1 MMPSFSSLRAKIT
14 FSVNLVGLAIVTT
27 LVWLSYSN
35 SKETTEK
42 LISENFQ
49 NVARSTM
56 DKIDRNL
63 FERYG
68 DVQAFSLAKVVTDK
82 LSGTGTSE
90 DLQDF
95 VNTMMPTYGIYD
107 LMLIADTQGNI
118 VTVNTVDNAGR
129 ALDTKALVGTNIKS
143 KSWFTTCVSG
153 EVKPATAF
161 YTDPEIADVV
171 QTIYHD
177 DRRVM
182 RYASPI
188 RNSAG
193 VIIGVWCNYASFD
206 RIVQEICNAVINDN
220 LSSGNKSFAMS
231 VFTKEGLTVLAKDKE
246 SLFKK
251 NVKGVF
257 EPFDVAVT
265 GKSGNIV
272 LKDDS
277 GETLVSYTQSVGA
290 LGYPANKWVITTHI
304 DANEAFAPVVAS
316 RNSAMLYG
324 GLAIIVL
331 FIVSF
336 AIANSISTPV
346 KKISL
351 AAQEVANGNLDVK
364 VNISSKDEVGSLAT
378 NFTQMVES
386 IGSAQ
391 MQTNQERMIAM
402 EKAKEAEELAEQSRQ
417 QHLYLSQSVEQI
429 LDAMRHFS
437 GGDLTVRLSVQSDD
451 LIGQLYKGFN
461 EAVDNIHLIVEN
473 VKGAIDSAAT
483 AGAQISAGTEEMSIG
498 AKEQSGQVSDVAA
511 AMEEMTST
519 IEGNAQLAGKTSEI
533 AQHSRKTA
541 LDGGEVINES
551 INKVKEIAN
560 SVEDVSHVVEQLG
573 SKSNEI
579 GAIVNV
585 IKEIAD
591 QTNLLALNAAIEAA
605 RAGEQG
611 RGFAVVADEV
621 RKLAER
627 TQISTKEI
635 ETKIGLIQ
643 QETMNAVDCMSLS
656 KRLVH
661 EGITLADKAGKSLD
675 SIVNSAEQVV
685 ETVEMITRA
694 TNEQAT
700 TSVNIA
706 RNIEVISNVSNEI
719 AQGVGDI
726 AKATTSLS
734 SMTQNLKALA
744 AHFTLNPT
752 ESTSLKNHGQYR
764 TVGTHIYDSA
774 D

>member
-1 MMPSFSSLRAKIT
+1 MIPSFSSLRTKII
-14 FSVNLVGLAIVTT
+14 FSVNLVGLAIVTA
-27 LVWLSYSN
+27 LVWMSYSN

-42 LISENFQ
+42 LISDNFLL
-49 NVARSTM
+49 VARSTM

-68 DVQAFSLAKVVTDK
+68 DVQAFSVAKVVTDR
-82 LSGTGTSE
+82 LSGSGSNE
-90 DLQDF
+90 DLQTF
-95 VNTMMPTYGIYD
+95 INTMMPTYGIYD
-107 LMLIADTQGNI
+107 MMLVADTEGKI
-118 VTVNTVDNAGR
+118 VAVNTVDNTGKEI
-129 ALDTKALVGTNIKS
+129 DTKALFGTNIKS
-143 KSWFTTCVSG
+143 KPWFTACMSG

-161 YTDPEIADVV
+161 YTDPEVADVV
-171 QTIYHD
+171 KSIYND

-182 RYASPI
+182 RYSSPI
-188 RNSAG
+188 RNSDG
-193 VIIGVWCNYASFD
+193 KIIGAWCNYASFD
-206 RIVQEICNAVINDN
+206 RIVQEICDAVINDKN
-220 LSSGNKSFAMS
+220 SLGNKTFSMS
-231 VFTKEGLTVLAKDKE
+231 LFTKDGVTILSKDKE
-246 SLFKK
+246 SIFKK
-251 NVKGVF
+251 NVKGAF
-257 EPFDVAVT
+257 APFDLAVT
-265 GKSGNIV
+265 GKSGSSV
-272 LKDDS
+272 VKDNS
-277 GETLVSYTQSVGA
+277 EETLVSYAQSVGA

-304 DANEAFAPVVAS
+304 DSKEAFAPLVAS
-316 RNSAMLYG
+316 RNSAILYG
-324 GLAIIVL
+324 GIAILVL
-331 FIVSF
+331 LVVSF
-336 AIANSISTPV
+336 VIANSISAPV
-346 KKISL
+346 KSISI

-364 VNISSKDEVGSLAT
+364 VSVQSKDEVGSLAL

-386 IGSAQ
+386 ISAAQ
-391 MQTNQERMIAM
+391 MQANHERQIAM
-402 EKAKEAEELAEQSRQ
+402 EKAQEAETLAEQSRQ

-429 LDAMRHFS
+429 LDAMQHFS
-437 GGDLTVRLSVQSDD
+437 SGDLTVCLPVQSDD
-451 LIGQLYKGFN
+451 LIGQLSKGFN
-461 EAVDNIHLIVEN
+461 EAVDNIHLIIEN

-498 AKEQSGQVSDVAA
+498 AKEQSGQVADVAA

-533 AQHSRKTA
+533 AQHSRKIA

-573 SKSNEI
+573 NKSNEI

-635 ETKIGLIQ
+635 EAKIGVIQ
-643 QETMNAVDCMSLS
+643 QETMNAVGCMSHS

-675 SIVNSAEQVV
+675 SIVSSAEQVV
-685 ETVEMITRA
+685 DTVEMITRA
-694 TNEQAT
+694 TSEQAT

-726 AKATTSLS
+726 ARATTSLS
-734 SMTQNLKALA
+734 SMTQNLKSLA
-744 AHFTLNPT
+744 AHFTLTPSGNP
-752 ESTSLKNHGQYR
+752 SLQNHGQYR
-764 TVGTHIYDSA
+764 TAGTYTNESVE
-774 D
+774 

>member
-1 MMPSFSSLRAKIT
+1 MIPSFSSLRTKIT
-14 FSVNLVGLAIVTT
+14 LSVSLVGLSIVVA
-27 LVWLSYSN
+27 LAWMSYSN
-35 SKETTEK
+35 GKETTEK
-42 LISENFQ
+42 LISDNFLI
-49 NVARSTM
+49 VARSTM

-68 DVQAFSLAKVVTDK
+68 DVQAFSVAKVVTDK
-82 LSGTGTSE
+82 LSGGGSSE
-90 DLQDF
+90 DLQNF

-118 VTVNTVDNAGR
+118 VTVNTVDNQGKDI
-129 ALDTKALVGTNIKS
+129 DTKLLLGSNIKT
-143 KSWFTTCVSG
+143 KSWFTSCMSG

-171 QTIYHD
+171 QSIYHD

-188 RNSAG
+188 RNSQG
-193 VIIGVWCNYASFD
+193 QIIGVWCNYASFD
-206 RIVQEICNAVINDN
+206 RIVQEICDAVTKDKN
-220 LSSGNKSFAMS
+220 SSGNKTFSMS
-231 VFTKEGLTVLAKDKE
+231 LFTKEGLTVLSKDKE

-251 NVKGVF
+251 NVKDTYA
-257 EPFDVAVT
+257 PFDLAVT
-265 GKSGNIV
+265 GKSGNCVIEEDA
-272 LKDDS
+272 K
-277 GETLVSYTQSVGA
+277 ETLVSYAQSVGA

-304 DANEAFAPVVAS
+304 DSDEAFAPLAAS

-331 FIVSF
+331 IIVSF
-336 AIANSISTPV
+336 MMANSISAPI
-346 KKISL
+346 KSISV

-364 VNISSKDEVGSLAT
+364 VNVKSKDEVGSLAT

-386 IGSAQ
+386 ISAAQ
-391 MQTNQERMIAM
+391 MQAQHERQIAM
-402 EKAKEAEELAEQSRQ
+402 EKALEAENLAEQSKQ

-429 LDAMRHFS
+429 LEAMQHFS
-437 GGDLTVRLSVQSDD
+437 SGDLTVRLPIQSDD
-451 LIGQLYKGFN
+451 LIGQLNKGFN

-483 AGAQISAGTEEMSIG
+483 VGAQISAGTEEMSIG
-498 AKEQSGQVSDVAA
+498 AKEQSGQVADVAA

-541 LDGGEVINES
+541 LDGGGVINES

-573 SKSNEI
+573 NKSNEI

-635 ETKIGLIQ
+635 EAKIGVIQ

-675 SIVNSAEQVV
+675 SIVSSAEQVV

-694 TNEQAT
+694 TSEQAT

-734 SMTQNLKALA
+734 SMTQNLKSLA
-744 AHFTLNPT
+744 SHFTLMPSSN
-752 ESTSLKNHGQYR
+752 SSLQNHGQYR
-764 TVGTHIYDSA
+764 TAGTHTYESID
-774 D
+774 